1 MYIYIFVFLVINNN
15 EIHYNT
21 FLNISSKDSSGNSID
36 APPHYS
42 ISEIL
47 GRLGKITEKV
57 A

>member
-21 FLNISSKDSSGNSID
+21 LLNISSKDSSGNSID
-36 APPHYS
+36 VPPHYS